1 MENQVKT
8 YLKIWNWFIFT
19 ALTFLC
25 GGFVGAVTVSFLQI
39 MRFAINLLWAKVPQ
53 SFFCIVIFGIK
64 INLYYVILCIAGG
77 VLIGIWQRK
86 YGDYPILLEDILKI
100 YKRDKNIPYNNL
112 GIVFVAALMPLIF
125 GGSVGPEA
133 GLAGIIA
140 MLFCWVRDK
149 YKSSIVYILQNK
161 EKKKRTRLFE
171 LIKNPI
177 NTFIGVDIIYDD
189 QTYTVSKI
197 KRWSAYLSAAVGG
210 VLAFRIIAKILAHEG
225 IKIAKFGKFVYT
237 SHELLYFLPIV
248 LLGILTG
255 LIFLFSKK
263 LFNYIFKPLKNKKV
277 LRAVIC
283 GLILSLVGMFLP
295 YTMFSGEE
303 QMVDLVENW
312 HNWTAPLLF
321 ATGFIKIL
329 MINCCV
335 SGGWRGGS
343 FFPCL
348 FCATA
353 IGYGLSTFILA
364 NQSFIVLTFMASYT
378 AMALGQ
384 PLIIIALCMLFAPF
398 SAILP
403 ITIAAFIGGFL
414 NKKCMAYIVKSEEGT
429 L

>member
-1 MENQVKT
+1 MESQVKIH
-8 YLKIWNWFIFT
+8 LKIWNWFIFIT
-19 ALTFLC
+19 LTFLC

-39 MRFAINLLWAKVPQ
+39 MKFAINTLWANVPQ
-53 SFFCIVIFGIK
+53 PFFCIPIFGIE
-64 INLYYVILCIAGG
+64 INLYYMIMCIAGG

-86 YGDYPILLEDILKI
+86 YGDYPILLEDIIKT
-100 YKRDKNIPYNNL
+100 YKKDKNIPYNNL
-112 GIVFVAALMPLIF
+112 RIVFVAALMPLIF
-125 GGSVGPEA
+125 GGSVGPGA

-149 YKSSIVYILQNK
+149 YKSGIVCILKSK
-161 EKKKRTRLFE
+161 EKNKRTRLFE
-171 LIKNPI
+171 LIKSPI
-177 NTFIGVDIIYDD
+177 NTFIGVDITYDD

-197 KRWSAYLSAAVGG
+197 KRWSAYLSAAAGG
-210 VLAFRIIAKILAHEG
+210 VLAFRTIAGILAQEG
-225 IKIAKFGKFVYT
+225 MEIAKFEKFAYT
-237 SHELLYFLPIV
+237 SHELLYFFPIV

-263 LFNYIFKPLKNKKV
+263 FFIYIFKPLQNKKV

-283 GLILSLVGMFLP
+283 GLILGLAGMFLP
-295 YTMFSGEE
+295 STMFSGEE
-303 QMVDLVENW
+303 QMVDIVENW
-312 HNWTAPLLF
+312 RNWTAPLLF

-403 ITIAAFIGGFL
+403 IITAAYIGGWF
-414 NKKCMAYIVKSEEGT
+414 NKKCMI
-429 L
+429 

>member
-1 MENQVKT
+1 LERR
-8 YLKIWNWFIFT
+8 LKIWNWFIFIT
-19 ALTFLC
+19 LTFLC
-25 GGFVGAVTVSFLQI
+25 GGIVGAVTASFLQI
-39 MRFAINLLWAKVPQ
+39 MRFAINALWIEIPQ
-53 SFFCIVIFGIK
+53 SIFCIIVFGIK
-64 INLYYVILCIAGG
+64 INLYYVIACVVGG
-77 VLIGIWQRK
+77 ILIGVWQRR
-86 YGDYPILLEDILKI
+86 YGDYPILLDDILKI

-112 GIVFVAALMPLIF
+112 GIIIVAALMPLIF

-149 YKSSIVYILQNK
+149 YKSSIVSILENQEKNK
-161 EKKKRTRLFE
+161 LTRLFK

-177 NTFIGVDIIYDD
+177 NTFIGVDIKYNDK
-189 QTYTVSKI
+189 TYSVSKT
-197 KRWSAYLSAAVGG
+197 KRWSAYVSSGAGG
-210 VLAFRIIAKILAHEG
+210 VLAFRIIAKILAQGG
-225 IKIAKFGKFVYT
+225 IEIARFEKFIYT
-237 SHELLYFLPIV
+237 SHEILYFFPIV
-248 LLGILTG
+248 ILGILTG

-263 LFNYIFKPLKNKKV
+263 LFEYLFKPLQNKKII
-277 LRAVIC
+277 RAVIT
-283 GLILSLVGMFLP
+283 GLTLSLAGMFLP

-303 QMVDLVENW
+303 QMVDMVKDW
-312 HNWTAPLLF
+312 QSWTAPLLF

-353 IGYGLSTFILA
+353 IGYGLSTFISA
-364 NQSFIVLTFMASYT
+364 NQSFIILTFMASYT

-403 ITIAAFIGGFL
+403 IIIAAYIGGWF
-414 NKKCMAYIVKSEEGT
+414 NKKSIVYILESGKMS